1 MNGIRGNGLD
11 RQRPAPVTVWP
22 RPGSPRTIHH
32 AGTWDLRA
40 GATPTDVRPYFVKV
54 PSVIVWFPLA
64 SIASTSN

>member
-11 RQRPAPVTVWP
+11 RQRPAPVTVYHASHH
-22 RPGSPRTIHH
+22 SPR
-32 AGTWDLRA
+32 GTWDLRA